1 MTEKRY
7 CPATGQFEDHFS
19 GTCCDDPM
27 MHIKP
32 VEGIMAAYRQMAVMR
47 DAVMRA
53 TGEWTEAMSLLE
65 LAEQLITET
74 DKWDD
79 PAWMARKERFEGR
92 LRALR

>member
-7 CPATGQFEDHFS
+7 CPVTGQFEDHFS
-19 GTCCDDPM
+19 NTCCDDPM
-27 MHIKP
+27 MHILP
-32 VEGIMAAYRQMAVMR
+32 VEDIMAAYGQMAQLQSAHLR
-47 DAVMRA
+47 TAGD
-53 TGEWTEAMSLLE
+53 WTEAMSLLE
-65 LAEQLITET
+65 LAEQLITGT